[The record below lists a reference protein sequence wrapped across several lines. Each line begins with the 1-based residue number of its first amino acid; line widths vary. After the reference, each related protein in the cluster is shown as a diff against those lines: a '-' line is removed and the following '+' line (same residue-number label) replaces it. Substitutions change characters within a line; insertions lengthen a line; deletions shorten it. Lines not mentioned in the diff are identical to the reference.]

1 MPLYQAVL
9 LALIQG
15 FTEFLPISSSA
26 HLALC
31 PWLLGWQDQG
41 LTFDIA
47 LHLGT
52 LVAVLVYF
60 ARDWFYLLLRGFGIQ
75 SAAAP
80 AYVNENPQ
88 LLWHLAAATVPV
100 GVVGLLLK
108 DMVETVLRSPY
119 SIGVMLIGVGLLIG
133 YADRRGARNKQLGRM
148 SFADTMTIGVAQA
161 LAVIPG
167 TSRSGITIATALLR
181 NLDRESAARFSF
193 LLSTPAIGGAAAKAV
208 YDMLKDGGLE
218 AEVAIPFA
226 VGILVSAVTGV
237 LVIAF
242 FLRYL
247 RRNTL
252 RFFVLYRVIF
262 GIMIL
267 LLAYFRPP
275 AL

>member
-60 ARDWFYLLLRGFGIQ
+60 ARDWFYLFLRGFGVR
-75 SAAAP
+75 SVAAP
-80 AYVNENPQ
+80 AYVNENPH
-88 LLWHLAAATVPV
+88 LLWHLALATLPV
-100 GVVGLLLK
+100 GIVGLLLK
-108 DMVETVLRSPY
+108 DVVETALRSPY
-119 SIGVMLIGVGLLIG
+119 SIGFMLIVVGLLIG
-133 YADRRGARNKQLGRM
+133 YADRRGKRDKQLGSMR
-148 SFADTMTIGVAQA
+148 FVDTMTIGFAQA
-161 LAVIPG
+161 LAVVPG

-193 LLSTPAIGGAAAKAV
+193 LLSTPAIGGAALKAV
-208 YDMLKDGGLE
+208 YDMVKEGGLE
-218 AEVAIPFA
+218 AGMAMPFA
-226 VGILVSAVTGV
+226 VGILVSCVTGV

-262 GIMIL
+262 GIIIL

-275 AL
+275 AI

>member
-1 MPLYQAVL
+1 MPLYQAIL
-9 LALIQG
+9 LALLQG

-52 LVAVLVYF
+52 LLAVLAYF
-60 ARDWFYLLLRGFGIQ
+60 AKDWTFLLLRGFGVR
-75 SAAAP
+75 SANAP

-88 LLWHLAAATVPV
+88 LLWHLAAATLPV

-108 DMVETVLRSPY
+108 DMVETVFRSPY
-119 SIGVMLIGVGLLIG
+119 SIGFMLIAVGLVIG
-133 YADRRGARNKQLGRM
+133 YADRRGKRNKQIGSM
-148 SFADTMTIGVAQA
+148 SFADTLAIGIAQA
-161 LAVIPG
+161 LAVVPG

-193 LLSTPAIGGAAAKAV
+193 LLSTPRSEGRALKAV
-208 YDMLKDGGLE
+208 YDMTKAGGLE
-218 AEVAIPFA
+218 PGMAAPFLI
-226 VGILVSAVTGV
+226 GILVSGVTGI
-237 LVIAF
+237 LVIAL

-252 RFFVLYRVIF
+252 RFFVLYRIIF
-262 GIMIL
+262 GIIIL

>member
-15 FTEFLPISSSA
+15 LTEFLPISSSA

-52 LVAVLVYF
+52 LLAVLVYF
-60 ARDWFYLLLRGFGIQ
+60 AKDWTYLILRGLGIR
-75 SAAAP
+75 SASTP
-80 AYVNENPQ
+80 AYVSANPG
-88 LLWHLAAATVPV
+88 LVWHLAVATIPV
-100 GVVGLLLK
+100 GIVGLLLK
-108 DMVETVLRSPY
+108 DMVETVFRSPY
-119 SIGVMLIGVGLLIG
+119 SIGIMLIAIGLLIG
-133 YADRRGARNKQLGRM
+133 YADRRGRRDKQLGSM
-148 SFADTMTIGVAQA
+148 SFTDTLLIGCAQA

-193 LLSTPAIGGAAAKAV
+193 LLSTPAIGGAALKSL
-208 YDMLKDGGLE
+208 YDLMKEGGLE
-218 AEVAIPFA
+218 PGMALTFG
-226 VGILVSAVTGV
+226 VGIAVSALTGV
-237 LVIAF
+237 LVIAL
-242 FLRYL
+242 FLRFL
-247 RRNTL
+247 RHNSL
-252 RFFVLYRVIF
+252 RFFVVYRVAF

-275 AL
+275 AP

>member
-1 MPLYQAVL
+1 MPLYQAIL
-9 LALIQG
+9 LALLQG

-31 PWLLGWQDQG
+31 PWLLGWEDQG

-52 LVAVLVYF
+52 LLAVLAYF
-60 ARDWFYLLLRGFGIQ
+60 ARDWTFLLLRGFGVH
-75 SAAAP
+75 SPKAP

-88 LLWHLAAATVPV
+88 LLWHLAAATLPV

-108 DMVETVLRSPY
+108 DMVETVLRSPF
-119 SIGVMLIGVGLLIG
+119 SIGFMLIAVGLLIG
-133 YADRRGARNKQLGRM
+133 YADRRGTRNKQIGSM
-148 SFADTMTIGVAQA
+148 SFADTLTIGIAQA
-161 LAVIPG
+161 LAVVPG

-193 LLSTPAIGGAAAKAV
+193 LLSTPAIGGAALKAF
-208 YDMLKDGGLE
+208 YDMTKAGGLE
-218 AEVAIPFA
+218 PGMAAPFLI
-226 VGILVSAVTGV
+226 GILVSGVTGI
-237 LVIAF
+237 LVIAL

-262 GIMIL
+262 GIIIV